1 MPFGLHERLFEPL
14 MEENTENSHLF
25 YEKYKPMWNN
35 FTDRGKYLGK
45 AWYPGMTQ
53 GAYFMFNI
61 SYERIAKVISKL
73 TGKTQASLQK
83 TEGRDSPY
91 FDRSVI
97 TDHMEYIWSEID
109 YGSGV
114 DIVKGIA
121 TVNATGYIFIAS
133 VPYQEGDLDHY
144 TDHIF
149 EED

>member
-1 MPFGLHERLFEPL
+1 MVPSNDSRAILHVSRKKR
-14 MEENTENSHLF
+14 
-25 YEKYKPMWNN
+25 Y
-35 FTDRGKYLGK
+35 
-45 AWYPGMTQ
+45 Q
-53 GAYFMFNI
+53 
-61 SYERIAKVISKL
+61 RIAKVISKL
-73 TGKTQASLQK
+73 TGKTQASLRK

-121 TVNATGYIFIAS
+121 TVNATGNIFIAS